1 MEPVLGETRM
11 KRGIVIAGADVRA
24 NGNSMVIEQVG
35 IKPEDLRFYLTY
47 FDLIER
53 PVSNAIHIAPSPE
66 EEYLASCNV
75 LSNTKIMLASG
86 NFDGGSFVDMHDEA
100 FLQKKDRPGE
110 YWVKGGAGVSFL
122 DARPSSKVLDVVE
135 MSLYEL
141 LPCPLDT
148 VPLAEILEFKN
159 KRSDELAALRAH
171 LDEVYIDINRSG
183 DIPRATSAALTRLS
197 QSLVDLKKTVEPS
210 FASRLVSGLRVHID
224 PIRLSGLAFAGGAV
238 ATSLALPVEL
248 GAGAGAILGAIKFDY
263 AKTSKDKRLPDN
275 IKDFS
280 YLLDIQRPK

>member
-1 MEPVLGETRM
+1 M
-11 KRGIVIAGADVRA
+11 KRGIVIAGADIRA
-24 NGNSMVIEQVG
+24 AGNSFVIERSG
-35 IKPEDLRFYLTY
+35 INPKNLRFYLTY
-47 FDLIER
+47 FDLIDR
-53 PVSNAIHIAPSPE
+53 PVNNWVHIAPSPD

-75 LSNTKIMLASG
+75 LSNTAVKLTSG
-86 NFDGGSFVDMHDEA
+86 NFDGRLFVDAHDEA
-100 FLQKKDRPGE
+100 FLQKNGRSGE

-122 DARPSSKVLDVVE
+122 DARPSSKIVDVVE

-141 LPCPLDT
+141 LPCPLET

-171 LDEVYIDINRSG
+171 LDEVYSDINSSG
-183 DIPRATSAALTRLS
+183 DIPRAKSAALTRLS

-210 FASRLVSGLRVHID
+210 FATRLVSGLRVHID
-224 PIRLSGLAFAGGAV
+224 PIRLAGLAIAGGAL
-238 ATSLALPVEL
+238 APSLALPVAL

-280 YLLDIQRPK
+280 YLLDIERPS